1 VDVESEAM
9 KFALALLLVLP
20 FAARAHI
27 GSPNVFYEG
36 NAGPYALR
44 VIIRPPDIIPG
55 RAQITVRALDG
66 NVSGV
71 SVLPARW
78 DTGTKGAPAPDPA
91 TKVRGETNLFAA
103 ELWLMNSGAY
113 NILVHAEGGGGRGT
127 TVVPVNSIATSR
139 RDMPRW
145 FGTTLGVWACGLL
158 VAMISLIGAATRE
171 SVLAPGESP
180 TRGRI
185 WRARGA
191 MVLGAGILALALW
204 GGRAWWNSVDK
215 DYRNNRLYRAEA
227 LRATLKT
234 NESQLVLRLHRSV
247 NRWGGRAL
255 VPEHG
260 KLMHAFLVRQ
270 PSLDAFAHLHPVR
283 FDDRDFETVVP
294 PLPAGQYKLY
304 ADITHES
311 GFTQTLVSEIELP
324 GFASSGARSDP
335 DDSWSIST
343 KAETPYPLAD
353 GWLMHHVGTADSRL
367 QFVVV
372 DAQGKPARLEPYI
385 DMQAHAVVR
394 SNDGSVFTHLHPF
407 GTVSMTSQ
415 QLFAK
420 RERERFGKPFE
431 VVCGLPAKPDVI
443 SFPYE
448 FPKPGPYRVWVQVK
462 INGEI
467 LTGVFDTVVP
477 QS

>member
-1 VDVESEAM
+1 M
-9 KFALALLLVLP
+9 KLVCGLWVLLWSCSAL
-20 FAARAHI
+20 AHI

-36 NAGPYALR
+36 TAGPYALR
-44 VIIRPPDIIPG
+44 VVVRPPDVIPG
-55 RAQITVRALDG
+55 RAQISVRALDG
-66 NVSGV
+66 NVSSV

-91 TKVRGETNLFAA
+91 VQVKGDTNLFST

-113 NILVHAEGGGGRGT
+113 NILVHADGVAGRGT

-139 RDMPRW
+139 RAMPKW
-145 FGTTLGVWACGLL
+145 FGGILGVWAAGLFVAL
-158 VAMISLIGAATRE
+158 VSLAGAAARE
-171 SVLAPGESP
+171 SVLPPGEAP
-180 TRGRI
+180 NRRRI
-185 WRARGA
+185 WRGRGA
-191 MVLGAGILALALW
+191 MVLGAVVLGLGLW

-215 DYRNNRLYRAEA
+215 DYRSNRLYRAET
-227 LRATLKT
+227 LRATLRT
-234 NESQLVLRLHRSV
+234 NETQLVMHLERGV

-270 PSLDAFAHLHPVR
+270 PEMDAFAHLHPTR
-283 FDDRDFETVVP
+283 IDERRFETSLP

-311 GFTQTLVSEIELP
+311 GFTQTLVCDVDLP
-324 GFASSGARSDP
+324 SSASSTAPSDP
-335 DDSWSIST
+335 DDSWSVAS
-343 KAETPYPLAD
+343 KASTPYALPN
-353 GWLMHHVGTADSRL
+353 GKVMHHVATADSRL
-367 QFVVV
+367 QFTVV
-372 DAQGKPARLEPYI
+372 DSEGKPARLEPYM
-385 DMQAHAVVR
+385 DMQAHAIVH
-394 SNDGSVFTHLHPF
+394 SSDGAVFTHLHPF

-431 VVCGLPAKPDVI
+431 VVCGLPARPDVI

-448 FPKPGPYRVWVQVK
+448 FPKPGNYRVWVQVK
-462 INGEI
+462 IDGQVH
-467 LTGVFDTVVP
+467 TGVFDTRVP
-477 QS
+477 ST

>member
-1 VDVESEAM
+1 M
-9 KFALALLLVLP
+9 KFALASLIVLP
-20 FAARAHI
+20 FAAAAHI

-36 NAGPYALR
+36 AAGPYALR
-44 VIIRPPDIIPG
+44 VIIRPPDVIPG
-55 RAQITVRALDG
+55 RAQISVRALDG
-66 NVSGV
+66 NVGRV

-78 DTGTKGAPAPDPA
+78 DTGTKGAPGADPA
-91 TKVRGETNLFAA
+91 KPVRGDTNLFAA

-113 NILVHAEGGGGRGT
+113 NIIVHAEGAGGLGT
-127 TVVPVNSIATSR
+127 TVVPVNSVATSR
-139 RDMPRW
+139 KEMPRW
-145 FGTTLGVWACGLL
+145 FGTMLGVWAGGLL
-158 VAMISLIGAATRE
+158 LAMISLIGAATRE
-171 SVLAPGESP
+171 SVLPPGEAP
-180 TRGRI
+180 TRGRM

-191 MVLGAGILALALW
+191 MVLGVGVLGLALW

-215 DYRNNRLYRAEA
+215 DYRNNRLYRAES
-227 LRATLKT
+227 LRATIQT
-234 NESQLVLRLHRSV
+234 NDSHLVLRLHRSV

-283 FDDRDFETVVP
+283 LDDRDFETALP
-294 PLPAGQYKLY
+294 PLPSGRYKLY

-311 GFTQTLVSEIELP
+311 GFTQTLVSDVELP
-324 GFASSGARSDP
+324 GIASSAASSDP
-335 DDSWSIST
+335 DDSWSISA
-343 KAETPYPLAD
+343 KAETPYALKNGA
-353 GWLMHHVGTADSRL
+353 LMHHVGTKDSRL
-367 QFVVV
+367 QFTVA
-372 DAQGKPARLEPYI
+372 DAQGKPARLEPYM
-385 DMQAHAVVR
+385 DMQAHAIVH
-394 SNDGSVFTHLHPF
+394 SGDGSVFTHLHPF

-477 QS
+477 RT